1 MLVAYNNLTLLLS
14 FNNNSAD
21 SWTTQT
27 PQVHLYAGVFSLHAC
42 YSTIC
47 STVTEFWVSELGTQ
61 KAGCKLILGFQL

>member
-47 STVTEFWVSELGTQ
+47 STVVDQVLGCRTGDTEGRL
-61 KAGCKLILGFQL
+61 